1 MKQTKIYRVV
11 AYVLGLGLSDDS
23 TIADIKATIE
33 SNKYPEFLK
42 VDEILESECGEWH
55 DGHPLN
61 KKNPYYLT
69 YFPEL
74 IDTSKE
80 GDAWLKQEY
89 NRVRGI
95 MISQISKNSILQN
108 EINRLKSEV
117 ASLQKVKELVDNF
130 KGVVK

>member
-1 MKQTKIYRVV
+1 MKTTKIYRVV
-11 AYVLGLGLSDDS
+11 AYVLGLNGD
-23 TIADIKATIE
+23 TTADELKNTIE
-33 SNKYPEFLK
+33 CNKYPEFLK
-42 VDEILESECGEWH
+42 VDEILESECGDWH
-55 DGHPLN
+55 DDHPLN

-74 IDTSKE
+74 IEPSKE

-95 MISQISKNSILQN
+95 MISQISKNSILQD